1 MDLKKAQ
8 SYKDGSLGRGTILQI
23 SQPVDFQVNFII
35 FIIIQGNN
43 RENGLLKLSSDLTFT
58 TQCTCLYSHIQT
70 HSKYIILLKRLKK
83 RSTRFVTQVIGLVI
97 SQTGS
102 I

>member
-43 RENGLLKLSSDLTFT
+43 REN
-58 TQCTCLYSHIQT
+58 
-70 HSKYIILLKRLKK
+70 
-83 RSTRFVTQVIGLVI
+83 
-97 SQTGS
+97 
-102 I
+102 